1 MLRLYRDPTAEAR
14 SPAAR
19 SACFPHPVQMSQRGV
34 RAAVQKAHLVVY
46 HDESYYTYRPSDAV
60 AVRTSHVDDVRA
72 GYSPWHGGPRGVL
85 SGPPGVRDVYFLPI
99 RPHRRTSLLRLGSEL
114 SAVAGQRCVLA

>member
-1 MLRLYRDPTAEAR
+1 MTYRLPYAVT
-14 SPAAR
+14 
-19 SACFPHPVQMSQRGV
+19 V
-34 RAAVQKAHLVVY
+34 RAPHGIDL
-46 HDESYYTYRPSDAV
+46 
-60 AVRTSHVDDVRA
+60 RA
-72 GYSPWHGGPRGVL
+72 GYKPWPGGPRGVL